1 MDNIGVIIYGMGGVG
16 CSLLRSINTS
26 RNIVVT
32 GAVDVLQSKVG
43 KDAGCLAGIEA
54 IGVSVTDSLEKACE
68 SSHADVVI
76 NAASSAE
83 AEDTFKQ
90 MLPAIQCSKNVL
102 VANSATFD
110 LWNGEIALANRIDEE
125 CKKYGVS
132 YAGIGN
138 TQAIERTIMLMTE
151 GTESIESL
159 RFTHWA
165 DVSEFSA
172 ISNANQLG
180 ISLDKHEYEIGLV
193 SGQYPAL
200 VKWREDLVRSIAY
213 HAGLN
218 ISKIDYD
225 RELKCDQNGKIFANI
240 SHLKGY
246 EDNVARIYMDWIFV
260 LDPEH
265 KYYDKIEIK
274 GTPSTDCTIMFT
286 PDRGKIATSSVL
298 MKAIPYIVS
307 AKPGYISTFDM
318 PILMNKSNETH

>member
-1 MDNIGVIIYGMGGVG
+1 MNNIGVIIYGMGGVG
-16 CSLLRSINTS
+16 CNLLRSINAS
-26 RNIVVT
+26 RNISVT

-43 KDAGCLAGIEA
+43 KDAGCLAGIGA
-54 IGVSVTDSLEKACE
+54 IGVPVVDSLDKACE
-68 SSHADVVI
+68 FSDADVVI

-83 AEDTFKQ
+83 AADTFRQ
-90 MLPAIQCSKNVL
+90 MLPAIKCGKNVL

-110 LWNGEIALANRIDEE
+110 LWNGEMALANQIDEE
-125 CKKYGVS
+125 CKKHGVS

-138 TQAIERTIMLMTE
+138 TQAIERTIMLMAE
-151 GTESIESL
+151 SVESIESL

-180 ISLDKHEYEIGLV
+180 ITLDKHEYEAGLA
-193 SGQYPAL
+193 SGRYPAL
-200 VKWREDLVRSIAY
+200 VKWREDLVHSIAC
-213 HAGLN
+213 HTGLS
-218 ISKIDYD
+218 ISKVDYD
-225 RELKCDQNGKIFANI
+225 RELKCDQNGKILANI

-246 EDNVARIYMDWIFV
+246 DGSVARICMDWIFL

-274 GTPSTDCTIMFT
+274 GGTSADCTIMFT
-286 PDRGKIATSSVL
+286 PDRGKVATSSVL

-307 AKPGYISTFDM
+307 AKPGYISTFDI
-318 PILMNKSNETH
+318 PILLNRSNETH